1 MYVNLI
7 MNRNNFDLF
16 VIGGG
21 SGGVRAARIAASK
34 GLKVG
39 MAEGWDVGGT
49 CVNRGCIPKKLYSYS
64 SHFADDFKLMKSF
77 GWSSGTIKFSWQ
89 KLVRNKK
96 LELKRLKKIYTKLL
110 VDSGVKIFSKYASF
124 YDSNSLIIGK
134 DKIFS
139 KNIIIA
145 VGTRPKRLD
154 FNASSSIYTSDN
166 IFDIKSLPKKM
177 LILGGG
183 YIAAEFASIFNGFGV
198 ETTISIRGNKI
209 LKDFDDEMSNFLMDE
224 MQKKGIRFMKS
235 NFPED
240 IKVKGKKMNVNF
252 KKGNKELFDLVLEAT
267 GRVPNIEYLNLEN
280 CGVKVRKNSS
290 VVIDNFFR
298 TSKKNI
304 YAIGDVIDRIQLT
317 PVAIAEAM
325 SVVHN
330 LINKKKKKFD
340 YNYVPTAVFTNP
352 NYASVGMSEEVAR
365 KKFNN
370 IKVFKSSFKSLRFSL
385 SDYNDRVFIKLIVN
399 SVDDRILGLHYI
411 GENAAEII
419 QGFAV
424 SILKGLKKK
433 DFDNTIGI
441 HPSCA
446 EEIVTLKNYE

>member
-209 LKDFDDEMSNFLMDE
+209 LKDFDDEMSNFLMDQ
-224 MQKKGIRFMKS
+224 MQNKGIRFIKS

-240 IKVKGKKMNVNF
+240 IKVKGKKMNVYF
-252 KKGNKELFDLVLEAT
+252 KQGSRELFDLVLEAT

-298 TSKKNI
+298 TSKKI
-304 YAIGDVIDRIQLT
+304 FMLLGML
-317 PVAIAEAM
+317 
-325 SVVHN
+325 
-330 LINKKKKKFD
+330 LI
-340 YNYVPTAVFTNP
+340 
-352 NYASVGMSEEVAR
+352 E
-365 KKFNN
+365 
-370 IKVFKSSFKSLRFSL
+370 FS
-385 SDYNDRVFIKLIVN
+385 
-399 SVDDRILGLHYI
+399 
-411 GENAAEII
+411 
-419 QGFAV
+419 
-424 SILKGLKKK
+424 
-433 DFDNTIGI
+433 
-441 HPSCA
+441 
-446 EEIVTLKNYE
+446 